1 MKRTNRILVF
11 SYGVI
16 VYMLLAFIW
25 WSILLHNKNQDAFK
39 AKVELLRIGMIVERL
54 YDSEETFILSK
65 EYLELKKSYDR
76 QEKMIIGET
85 IVLTGILILG
95 IIFINR
101 AYKREVQ
108 AARQQQNFLLSITHE
123 LKSPLASIKLILE
136 TITKRS
142 LDVNTTKDLSNKA
155 IKESD
160 RLNTLINDLLLAARL
175 DSSYDLQKS
184 NINLMDVI
192 YNAVENFPTINNVP
206 LIKIKTFDE
215 FIDFKGDATALSR
228 VFSNIIGNAIKYAD
242 AENDPVIDIDITND
256 SNHITID
263 IKDNGTGIP
272 AQEKDKVF
280 KKFYRIGN
288 EDTRKTKGTGLGL
301 YIVKSIIEGHNGK
314 VKIIDNLPKGSIFHI
329 TLPFN

>member
-1 MKRTNRILVF
+1 MKRTNRILIF

-16 VYMLLAFIW
+16 LYMLLAFIW

-54 YDSEETFILSK
+54 YDSEANFLQSN
-65 EYLELKKSYDR
+65 EYLELKRSYDR
-76 QEKMIIGET
+76 QERMIIGET

-101 AYKREVQ
+101 GYKREVE

-136 TITKRS
+136 TIAKRS
-142 LDVNTTKDLSNKA
+142 LDPPMTKNLSDKA

-175 DSSYDLQKS
+175 DSSYNLQKT

-192 YNAVENFPTINNVP
+192 YKSAENFPTINNIPV
-206 LIKIKTFDE
+206 INIKTYDE
-215 FIDFKGDATALSR
+215 FIDFNGDATALSR
-228 VFSNIIGNAIKYAD
+228 VFSNIIGNAIKYTD
-242 AENDPVIDIDITND
+242 GEPIIDIDIQNK
-256 SNHITID
+256 SNSVIID
-263 IKDNGTGIP
+263 IRDNGPGIP
-272 AQEKDKVF
+272 PQEKEKVF

-314 VKIIDNLPKGSIFHI
+314 VRILDNLPKGSVFRI
-329 TLPFN
+329 TLPI